1 MIASLREQTTE
12 DTATRNGRRL
22 FGSWVRILDT
32 GDTAPTITTEDVA
45 LAALGATASLPASA
59 HPESASASFSGG
71 LQPSPHR
78 LSDAALSAERAGTDA
93 LGPAAPQ
100 GGSQEQPPGEEP
112 RVPEVGVPGQR
123 AVVGV
128 WTGMD
133 DVGLHEE
140 PAVLGGNSTARPL
153 WRQVQRS
160 YGVLDVA
167 SVVFRDRFG
176 CWGFLD
182 LWSKR
187 AYAAEDVELLRDV
200 APGVTEALRL
210 RQARTFTVVAA
221 APSQSVAGPVVL
233 LLRDDLSV
241 VGQTGA
247 SQEWLGILLPQPGGV
262 SPIPACAFNVA
273 VQLLARQNGVD
284 GHEPM
289 ARIHLADGF
298 WVTLRAS
305 RVDPSDLIA
314 VTIEPTSPGN
324 RLDVFVRANG
334 LSGRE
339 RELLTLL
346 AQGADTVE
354 TASRMS
360 LSPHTVQDHLKSVFT
375 KTGTH
380 NRRVLLSH
388 ALGVRGDGDGPPPR
402 NSDHT

>member
-1 MIASLREQTTE
+1 MAQPAVRQLTREAVDRLGAKQTDSRVFRTEMLDRLR
-12 DTATRNGRRL
+12 R
-22 FGSWVRILDT
+22 
-32 GDTAPTITTEDVA
+32 
-45 LAALGATASLPASA
+45 ALGFEWYAWVLTDP
-59 HPESASASFSGG
+59 
-71 LQPSPHR
+71 
-78 LSDAALSAERAGTDA
+78 GTT
-93 LGPAAPQ
+93 
-100 GGSQEQPPGEEP
+100 
-112 RVPEVGVPGQR
+112 VGVDPL
-123 AVVGV
+123 AYLPDLTVLPTVVRLKYLTAINR
-128 WTGMD
+128 WTSLDGA
-133 DVGLHEE
+133 
-140 PAVLGGNSTARPL
+140 AVLGGNTTASPL
-153 WRQVQRS
+153 WREVQRS

-221 APSQSVAGPVVL
+221 APRQSVAGPVVL

-273 VQLLARQNGVD
+273 AQLLARQNGVD

-305 RVDPSDLIA
+305 RVEPSDLIA
-314 VTIEPTSPGN
+314 VTIEATSPGN
-324 RLDVFVRANG
+324 RLDVFGRANG
-334 LSGRE
+334 LSDRE

-354 TASRMS
+354 AASRMS

-402 NSDHT
+402 NSDH